1 MIGNKQKSITQDY
14 WAINKRSHIHNLR
27 SFFSCIHYWRM
38 HLSLFYFYRSID
50 FLPVWSLFL
59 LSLWAPPPLLFFLK
73 GIKKVFLNI
82 YQKLLHS
89 FPKAAQRNRKTKGC
103 LSILGKDWFLKHFSS
118 QTPVCPAKCLVGRT
132 ALHNV
137 GVGPEVTWYLPS
149 KGYSAA

>member
-1 MIGNKQKSITQDY
+1 
-14 WAINKRSHIHNLR
+14 
-27 SFFSCIHYWRM
+27 M
-38 HLSLFYFYRSID
+38 HSLLKNALEPI
-50 FLPVWSLFL
+50 LFL
-59 LSLWAPPPLLFFLK
+59 QEHRFPPSMESFSSLPLSAPPLLFFLK

-137 GVGPEVTWYLPS
+137 GVGPEVT
-149 KGYSAA
+149 